1 MYINAR
7 AKHFLISNYSFST
20 QTQWGERNGLNG
32 ADSDGTI
39 SSVENFFEDESLG
52 SNSSD
57 SEDDAAMTAPPAA
70 EIYKRYFGERAWKG
84 TVEKVQASNSP
95 THPQGSQSPEPST
108 RSPFLGPS
116 SDMLAPV
123 VSVTHAYDS
132 MMLNRQSMSLAKGW
146 ELGGW
151 DANSF
156 DTIESYQP
164 NAGPKTVELET
175 EKLDTMKD
183 FAARTTTSRRGGT

>member
-95 THPQGSQSPEPST
+95 THPPCLVARCIHRHEPQAH
-108 RSPFLGPS
+108 R
-116 SDMLAPV
+116 D
-123 VSVTHAYDS
+123 DS
-132 MMLNRQSMSLAKGW
+132 LIS
-146 ELGGW
+146 
-151 DANSF
+151 
-156 DTIESYQP
+156 
-164 NAGPKTVELET
+164 
-175 EKLDTMKD
+175 
-183 FAARTTTSRRGGT
+183 AACLVI